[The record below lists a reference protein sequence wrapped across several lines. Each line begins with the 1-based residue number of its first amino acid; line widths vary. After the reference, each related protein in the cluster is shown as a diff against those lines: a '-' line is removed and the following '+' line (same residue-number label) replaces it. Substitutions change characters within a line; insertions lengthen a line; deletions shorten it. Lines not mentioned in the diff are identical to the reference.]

1 MNKIKKFT
9 LLLFAVV
16 GTLKANQITGQF
28 DYTSTGFPSAEFPVV
43 AIQSEEPAFF
53 IFDIPSQELR
63 IFNFTDRWLSH
74 SFGRHRIFSVSRRDS
89 TDPVTTL
96 SELFDFQEILWDG
109 SKLLDYGDGMV
120 LYRDFTISVEGDWS
134 ASEYGGIW
142 GIGTDTY
149 GKILGY
155 WAYTPTLEEKE
166 IQIEQRNE
174 FIDVSFSASSGYAQK
189 LMVSYNLSQWFE
201 VPNAGSNF
209 LQENSYVSSLFKT
222 YQLSESESSA
232 FFKVM
237 IEPLTFEE

>member
-1 MNKIKKFT
+1 MKKIA
-9 LLLFAVV
+9 LLLLGAV

-53 IFDIPSQELR
+53 IFDISSQELR
-63 IFNFTDRWLSH
+63 IFDFTDRWLSH
-74 SFGRHRIFSVSRRDS
+74 SFDRHRIFSVSRRNS
-89 TDPVTTL
+89 TDPVTNL
-96 SELFDFQEILWDG
+96 SELFDFQETLWDG
-109 SKLLDYGDGMV
+109 SKQLDYGDGMIF
-120 LYRDFTISVEGDWS
+120 YRDFAISVDGDWS

-149 GKILGY
+149 GEILGY
-155 WAYTPTLEEKE
+155 WAYTPTLELKE
-166 IQIEQRNE
+166 IQIEKRNE
-174 FIDVSFSASSGYAQK
+174 FIDVSFLASSGYSQK

-201 VPNAGSNF
+201 VPDAGSNS
-209 LQENSYVSSLFKT
+209 LQGNSYVSSLFKT
-222 YQLSESESSA
+222 YLLSESEPST